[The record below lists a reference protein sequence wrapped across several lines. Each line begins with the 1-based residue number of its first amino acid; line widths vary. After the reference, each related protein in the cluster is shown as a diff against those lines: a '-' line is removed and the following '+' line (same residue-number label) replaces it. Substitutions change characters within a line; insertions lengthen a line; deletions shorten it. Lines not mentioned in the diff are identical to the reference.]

1 MTLYNTDNKNFK
13 STLEKLSGKVVV
25 KFGAEWCSPCKT
37 LDPLLVKLS
46 ETVNV
51 ITVDVDESPELSD
64 EFNIRAV
71 PTVFLFED
79 GVQVDRKSGGMT
91 KSSLDT
97 FAKV

>member
-71 PTVFLFED
+71 PTVFLIEN
-79 GVQVDRKSGGMT
+79 GEVVDRKSGGMT

>member
-1 MTLYNTDNKNFK
+1 M
-13 STLEKLSGKVVV
+13 
-25 KFGAEWCSPCKT
+25 
-37 LDPLLVKLS
+37 
-46 ETVNV
+46 